1 MYINVLTIMPYKLIA
16 YKNEYLNYFTE
27 YNTYLVSCS
36 VLVKWLLG
44 CEDGELLLT
53 GHMVDDHTAIVAH
66 GGKHPGICY
75 APHSRIHRVLM
86 LLIAMDDLI
95 TGRGHM
101 TGGEEESM
109 SSHCPVYKH
118 FQGGYKQRDYVE
130 VSGEGARK

>member
-1 MYINVLTIMPYKLIA
+1 M
-16 YKNEYLNYFTE
+16 
-27 YNTYLVSCS
+27 
-36 VLVKWLLG
+36 KWLLG

-75 APHSRIHRVLM
+75 APHSRINRVLV

-109 SSHCPVYKH
+109 FSHCPV
-118 FQGGYKQRDYVE
+118 R
-130 VSGEGARK
+130 VSFINIFKEAISRETMLK

>member
-1 MYINVLTIMPYKLIA
+1 MYINVLTITPDKLIA
-16 YKNEYLNYFTE
+16 CKNEYLNYFTE
-27 YNTYLVSCS
+27 YITYLVSCS

-53 GHMVDDHTAIVAH
+53 GHMVDDYTAIVAH
-66 GGKHPGICY
+66 GGKHPGICC
-75 APHSRIHRVLM
+75 APHSRIHRVLV

-109 SSHCPVYKH
+109 SQSLSSLLNIFKEAISRETML
-118 FQGGYKQRDYVE
+118 K
-130 VSGEGARK
+130 